1 MSRRVVGPEE
11 NDMPAKRRRTLKARV
26 DDKLD
31 QALKDSFPAGDPV
44 VFIEPLPVKEGD
56 RTLTTVQ
63 AAGQIPTSRAPGR
76 RGKGK
81 ATRS

>member
-1 MSRRVVGPEE
+1 
-11 NDMPAKRRRTLKARV
+11 MPAKRRRTLKARV

-31 QALKDSFPAGDPV
+31 QALKDSFPASDPV
-44 VFIEPLPVKEGD
+44 AFIEPLPVKEGD
-56 RTLTTVQ
+56 RTLPTVQ
-63 AAGQIPTSRAPGR
+63 AAGQIPTSRAAR